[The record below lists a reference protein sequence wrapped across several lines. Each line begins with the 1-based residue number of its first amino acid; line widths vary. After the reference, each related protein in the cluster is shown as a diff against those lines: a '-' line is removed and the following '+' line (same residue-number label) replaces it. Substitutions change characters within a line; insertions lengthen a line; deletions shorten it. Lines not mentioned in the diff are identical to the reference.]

1 MAELYWQPK
10 GDSEKGPKDKLHKL
24 IAELDGV
31 QGEIWE
37 RTFEIAARAEALLV
51 QHRAEGVARIDM
63 AKGDIDAYVVLED
76 TNANNTGSDKKSANS
91 AASIEFG
98 RSGYEVEVVDSAGN
112 VVREYEVGAMEGLYI
127 LTEAS
132 HLPKKRRPVRT
143 PKTVKIKARKRG
155 GGRG

>member
-1 MAELYWQPK
+1 MAYIYK
-10 GDSEKGPKDKLHKL
+10 GLDGRKMTEF
-24 IAELDGV
+24 IASLDGV
-31 QGEIWE
+31 QDEVWG

-76 TNANNTGSDKKSANS
+76 TNRNNTGSQKSSANS

-98 RSGYEVEVVDSAGN
+98 RSGYEVEVVDSSGE
-112 VVREYEVGAMEGLYI
+112 VVNEYEVGPMEGLYI

-132 HLPKKRRPVRT
+132 HLPKKRRSVRS
-143 PKTVKIKARKRG
+143 PKKVRIKQRKRG
-155 GGRG
+155 GGQD